1 MEEKRDND
9 DEDEEE
15 EEKEGG
21 EDGYTERSI
30 FDRLMGQTLDLPRN
44 KLVED
49 LSTSGQPVVMAKNS
63 DTETDDDT
71 EDTEEESTGD
81 TSDTSTEDMESDA
94 DTDSGSADS
103 DSADEINS
111 EAPSQPRIKVLDA
124 K

>member
-1 MEEKRDND
+1 LEEKRDSD

-15 EEKEGG
+15 EEDG

-30 FDRLMGQTLDLPRN
+30 FDRLMGRTLDLPPN

-49 LSTSGQPVVMAKNS
+49 LSTSGQPAVMSKNS

-71 EDTEEESTGD
+71 EDTEDESTRD
-81 TSDTSTEDMESDA
+81 TSDSSTEDMESD
-94 DTDSGSADS
+94 TDPDS
-103 DSADEINS
+103 DSSDSAEEINS
-111 EAPSQPRIKVLDA
+111 AAPHPSGRPRPKAQDA